1 MGAKMK
7 TDADRVYARIKTEDK
22 EKLMLAANALGITI
36 NQFLVQSGLE
46 KAEKLIE
53 QELTVQLN
61 NEERVR
67 FFNLLENPPTPSDYL
82 QQSVM
87 EFKNSELMQK
97 DSGKPSAC

>member
-1 MGAKMK
+1 MRSES
-7 TDADRVYARIKTEDK
+7 DRVYTRIKIEDK

-61 NEERVR
+61 NAERAQ
-67 FFNLLENPPTPSDYL
+67 FFNLLENPPAPSDYL
-82 QQSVM
+82 QQAAM

-97 DSGKPSAC
+97 DPGKTSAC